1 MRASLR
7 SRDWGA
13 EVRSSAASKIMEDDD
28 VGKVLLGS
36 RIALGKFGFGRRGHG
51 RELRVS
57 NTPVVMDHVTIETST
72 PYQLVTSR
80 LDDEVKRFDEGY
92 RKLLKDNRID
102 ELRVK
107 LTQGLEPDGFMIH
120 FVAEQ
125 GDLLALEGRRQQGN
139 VYYLGNVIAAAQ
151 MTNLNFSA
159 ALYAPLRLNVY
170 ENAHGGT
177 TFEYDKPSTQF
188 GQFHNADIDKV
199 AQSLDGHLLRL
210 IKKVSA

>member
-1 MRASLR
+1 MMS
-7 SRDWGA
+7 
-13 EVRSSAASKIMEDDD
+13 
-28 VGKVLLGS
+28 
-36 RIALGKFGFGRRGHG
+36 GKFFGAVALLWAGLALFG
-51 RELRVS
+51 GTAVAGAPNEFQVS
-57 NTPVVMDHVTIETST
+57 NTRVVTDHVTIETST

-80 LDDEVKRFDEGY
+80 LDDEVKRFDESY
-92 RKLLKDNRID
+92 RKLLEDNKIS

-107 LTQGLEPDGFMIH
+107 LAQGLEPDGFMIH

-125 GDLLALEGRRQQGN
+125 GDLLALEGRRQLGN
-139 VYYLGNVIAAAQ
+139 VYYLGNVVAAAQ
-151 MTNLNFSA
+151 MTKLNFGA

-199 AQSLDGHLLRL
+199 AQSLDEHLLRL

>member
-1 MRASLR
+1 MNYIARSARRSFLALLCASL
-7 SRDWGA
+7 
-13 EVRSSAASKIMEDDD
+13 
-28 VGKVLLGS
+28 
-36 RIALGKFGFGRRGHG
+36 ALGGAAIAHAPKKFQ
-51 RELRVS
+51 VS
-57 NTPVVMDHVTIETST
+57 ERAVLMDHVTIDTST
-72 PYQLVTSR
+72 PYQVVTSR
-80 LDDEVKRFDEGY
+80 LDDEVKRFDDSY
-92 RKLLKDNRID
+92 RILLKDNKID
-102 ELRVK
+102 ELRVR

-125 GDLLALEGRRQQGN
+125 GELLALEGKRQQGN

-151 MTNLNFSA
+151 MTKLNFGS

-188 GQFHNADIDKV
+188 GQFHDADINKV
-199 AQSLDGHLLRL
+199 AKSLDDHMLRL

>member
-1 MRASLR
+1 MMSGRFFGAAVLLSASL
-7 SRDWGA
+7 A
-13 EVRSSAASKIMEDDD
+13 
-28 VGKVLLGS
+28 LLGGPA
-36 RIALGKFGFGRRGHG
+36 IAGPLKEFQ
-51 RELRVS
+51 VS
-57 NTPVVMDHVTIETST
+57 NTSVVTDHVTIETSA

-80 LDDEVKRFDEGY
+80 LDDEVKRFDESY
-92 RKLLKDNRID
+92 RKLLKDNKID

-139 VYYLGNVIAAAQ
+139 VYYLGNVVAAAQ
-151 MTNLNFSA
+151 ITKLNFSA

-199 AQSLDGHLLRL
+199 AQSLDDHLLRL
-210 IKKVSA
+210 IEKVSA

>member
-1 MRASLR
+1 MMSGKVFGVVALLWASLAFG
-7 SRDWGA
+7 GA
-13 EVRSSAASKIMEDDD
+13 ATAGAPKE
-28 VGKVLLGS
+28 
-36 RIALGKFGFGRRGHG
+36 FQ
-51 RELRVS
+51 VS

-80 LDDEVKRFDEGY
+80 LEAEVKRFDESY
-92 RKLLKDNRID
+92 RKLLKDNKID
-102 ELRVK
+102 ELRTK

-125 GDLLALEGRRQQGN
+125 GDLLALEGKRQQGN

-151 MTNLNFSA
+151 MTKLNFGA

-170 ENAHGGT
+170 ESAHGGT

-188 GQFHNADIDKV
+188 GQYHNVDIDKV
-199 AQSLDGHLLRL
+199 ARSLDDHMLRL
-210 IKKVSA
+210 IEKVSA

>member
-1 MRASLR
+1 MMSGRFFGAAVLLSASL
-7 SRDWGA
+7 A
-13 EVRSSAASKIMEDDD
+13 
-28 VGKVLLGS
+28 LLGGPVV
-36 RIALGKFGFGRRGHG
+36 AGAPKEFQ
-51 RELRVS
+51 VS
-57 NTPVVMDHVTIETST
+57 NTSVVTDHVTIETST

-80 LDDEVKRFDEGY
+80 LDDEVKRFDESY
-92 RKLLKDNRID
+92 RKLLEDNKID

-125 GDLLALEGRRQQGN
+125 GALLALEGRRQQGN
-139 VYYLGNVIAAAQ
+139 VYYLGNVVAAAE
-151 MTNLNFSA
+151 MTKLNFGA

-177 TFEYDKPSTQF
+177 TFEYDKPSTEF
-188 GQFHNADIDKV
+188 GQFHNADINKV
-199 AQSLDGHLLRL
+199 AQSLDDHLLRL

>member
-1 MRASLR
+1 MFGRLSGIAALLCASLALG
-7 SRDWGA
+7 GA
-13 EVRSSAASKIMEDDD
+13 AVAGASKVPHI
-28 VGKVLLGS
+28 
-36 RIALGKFGFGRRGHG
+36 
-51 RELRVS
+51 S

-80 LDDEVKRFDEGY
+80 LNDEVKRFDESY
-92 RKLLKDNRID
+92 RKLLKDNKID

-139 VYYLGNVIAAAQ
+139 VYYLGNVLAAAQ
-151 MTNLNFSA
+151 TTKLNFSA

-170 ENAHGGT
+170 ENARGGT

-199 AQSLDGHLLRL
+199 AQSLDDHLLGL
-210 IKKVSA
+210 IKKVST